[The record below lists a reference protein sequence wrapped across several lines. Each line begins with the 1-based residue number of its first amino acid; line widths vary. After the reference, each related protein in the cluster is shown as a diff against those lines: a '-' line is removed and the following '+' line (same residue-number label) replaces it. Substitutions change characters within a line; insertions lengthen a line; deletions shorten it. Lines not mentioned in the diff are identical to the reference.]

1 MAVQNVV
8 LYAENEAALRQK
20 SAPVRVVNRRVK
32 KLIRDLKDTL
42 NAHPEGIGLAAPQ
55 INVHQRVVVVRLGS
69 NPSEA
74 GESGPSL
81 PLINPGIIEARNE
94 QRDFD
99 GCLSFPG
106 LYAETV
112 RPHYLR
118 VTGLDVWGK
127 PFDRVFESFDA
138 VVVHHEIDHLDG
150 ILFIDRVGSV
160 EDLYRVRE
168 DENGRLVRAPV
179 VGKWEVGREKQGRMR
194 NYWTLAVEK
203 VRRA

>member
-8 LYAENEAALRQK
+8 LYAENEAALRHK
-20 SAPVRVVNRRVK
+20 SEPVRVVNWRVK

-55 INVHQRVVVVRLGS
+55 INVHQRAVVVRLGS
-69 NPSEA
+69 SPDREGQPEPPLA
-74 GESGPSL
+74 
-81 PLINPGIIEARNE
+81 LINPEIIEANNE

-118 VTGLDVWGK
+118 ITGLDEWGN
-127 PFDRVFESFDA
+127 PFEQFFGGFDA
-138 VVVHHEIDHLDG
+138 VLVHHEIDHLNG
-150 ILFIDRVGSV
+150 VLFIDRVGSV

-168 DENGRLVRAPV
+168 AENGQLIREPV
-179 VGKWEVGREKQGRMR
+179 
-194 NYWTLAVEK
+194 LAL
-203 VRRA
+203 